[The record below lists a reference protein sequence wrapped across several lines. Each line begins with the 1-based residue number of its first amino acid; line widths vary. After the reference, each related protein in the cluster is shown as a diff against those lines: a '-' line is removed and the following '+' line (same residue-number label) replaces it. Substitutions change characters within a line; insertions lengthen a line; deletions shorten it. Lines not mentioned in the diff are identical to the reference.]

1 MFYIGIDPG
10 KDGALSLIDEDG
22 NVCGIFPFSE
32 VAYVSICYQMKGRCK
47 CALERVSAR
56 PGQGTVSMFSFGE
69 NYGFIRGILEAF
81 NIPYETVRPQK
92 WKKEFGLTSDKKQ
105 SIATAH
111 RLFPGV
117 DLRKNERCKKDHDGM
132 AEALLLGEW
141 ARRNMR

>member
-1 MFYIGIDPG
+1 M
-10 KDGALSLIDEDG
+10 
-22 NVCGIFPFSE
+22 
-32 VAYVSICYQMKGRCK
+32 
-47 CALERVSAR
+47 
-56 PGQGTVSMFSFGE
+56 
-69 NYGFIRGILEAF
+69 EAF

-132 AEALLLGEW
+132 AESVLLAEW
-141 ARRNMR
+141 ARRNMK

>member
-1 MFYIGIDPG
+1 MYYIGIDPG
-10 KDGALSLIDEDG
+10 KDGALAMIDEDG

-32 VAYVSICYQMKGRCK
+32 VAYVSICYQMKGKCK

-117 DLRKNERCKKDHDGM
+117 DLRKSERCKKDHDGM
-132 AEALLLGEW
+132 AEAVLLGEW
-141 ARRNMR
+141 ARRNMK

>member
-1 MFYIGIDPG
+1 MYYIGIDPG
-10 KDGALSLIDEDG
+10 KDGALAMIDEDG

-32 VAYVSICYQMKGRCK
+32 VAYVSICYQMKGKCK

-69 NYGFIRGILEAF
+69 NYGFIRGVLEA
-81 NIPYETVRPQK
+81 NDIPYELVRPQK

-132 AEALLLGEW
+132 AESVLLAEW
-141 ARRNMR
+141 ARRNMK